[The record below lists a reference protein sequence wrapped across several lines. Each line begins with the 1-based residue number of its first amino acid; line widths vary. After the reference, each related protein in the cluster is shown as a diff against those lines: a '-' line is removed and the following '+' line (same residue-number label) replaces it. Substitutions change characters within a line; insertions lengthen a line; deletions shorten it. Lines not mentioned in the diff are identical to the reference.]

1 VNTETVKKDISPEKS
16 HTGGNFWFLL
26 AGLLFTLLAVPVTHQ
41 FSGMERYSM
50 TLLFT
55 VFMLVSIWSLAASR
69 LVFHIGILLV
79 IGITAI
85 VGINAFSETHFFQE
99 VLGIV
104 LMLTFCILSC
114 WIAARNVFLLHK
126 ADPNSLAGAFCVYLL
141 IGLIWALLYK
151 LLLLFDLAA
160 FTGNI
165 TAQEEEQFP
174 DLLYFSF
181 VTLASLGY
189 GDVTP
194 TGGLVRTLAY
204 LEAVLGQFYLAVM
217 VASLVGVYSSQRRKG

>member
-1 VNTETVKKDISPEKS
+1 MNTETVRKEISPEKPS
-16 HTGGNFWFLL
+16 SGGNFWFLL

-50 TLLFT
+50 TLLFS

-69 LVFHIGILLV
+69 RVFQIGVLLV

-85 VGINAFSETHFFQE
+85 VGISAFNGTHFFQE

-104 LMLTFCILSC
+104 LMLTFCVLSC

-126 ADPNSLAGAFCVYLL
+126 ADLNSLAGAFCVYLL

-160 FTGNI
+160 FSGNI
-165 TAQEEEQFP
+165 TAQEQEQFP

-194 TGGLVRTLAY
+194 IGGLVRTFAY
-204 LEAVLGQFYLAVM
+204 LEAVIGQFYLAVM
-217 VASLVGVYSSQRRKG
+217 VASLVSAYSAHRTK